1 MKSSQKLLLS
11 NALIACTLTPVSSYA
26 VDVYSVI
33 NMSRQNITEES
44 SSYSSIR
51 SNGSAIGVS
60 EERALNHGVS
70 AEFLLEYEIEPD
82 QPVTGAGGASEGG
95 PFALSAG
102 YVGLA
107 GRVGKLKIGYFATP
121 LNILGDG
128 VDHFAD
134 LRGDKGRYI
143 STGDVDISDAVM
155 YTSPEWQGLTARI
168 SHVSY
173 EDEDANRS
181 DGASVSVSY
190 EHGKLF
196 TGLAYDTEV
205 EGDDIDLLRAVVRYP
220 VGNIALGAI
229 WERRDAIADDGAT
242 TGWLVSANIPV
253 DDVLSFQV
261 QHGQSDNRAENGKS
275 TSGGA
280 TYVLGEGVNLY
291 VFATSNTSEDPE
303 LGDESE
309 YGLGISY
316 TF

>member
-11 NALIACTLTPVSSYA
+11 NALIACALTPVSAYA
-26 VDVYSVI
+26 VDVYGVI

-60 EERALNHGVS
+60 EERALNHGVN
-70 AEFLLEYEIEPD
+70 AEFLLEYEIMPD
-82 QPVTGAGGASEGG
+82 QPVASSGGNSEQE
-95 PFALSAG
+95 PLTLSAG
-102 YVGLA
+102 YVGLS
-107 GRVGKLKIGYFATP
+107 GRAGKLKIGYFATP

-128 VDHFAD
+128 IDYFTD
-134 LRGDKGRYI
+134 LHGDKARYI

-181 DGASVSVSY
+181 DGASVSLSY

-229 WERRDAIADDGAT
+229 WERRDSLADDDAT

-253 DDVLSFQV
+253 DDVLSFQL
-261 QHGQSDNRAENGKS
+261 QHGQSDNRLENGVS
-275 TSGGA
+275 TSAGA
-280 TYVLGEGVNLY
+280 TYLLGAGVNLY
-291 VFATSNTSEDPE
+291 LFATNNTSDDPDA
-303 LGDESE
+303 GDESE

-316 TF
+316 EF